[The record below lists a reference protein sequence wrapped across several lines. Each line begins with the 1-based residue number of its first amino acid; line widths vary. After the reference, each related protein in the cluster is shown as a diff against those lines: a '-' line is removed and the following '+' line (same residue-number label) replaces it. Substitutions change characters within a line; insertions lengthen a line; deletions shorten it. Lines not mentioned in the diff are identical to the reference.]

1 MLFSLLLI
9 RAAAN
14 NRNNELSIE
23 IEMLAEE
30 IKELSR
36 TVDELKKLFYVQNSL
51 FVSRFVKK
59 PVQVPIF
66 RNITFDNKN
75 KYRNDGRVSGFLH
88 KTPKILF
95 KTKTNDW
102 SFAGPVQFSARSR
115 SVGHSKAHSRN
126 STIWIYR

>member
-66 RNITFDNKN
+66 RNITFDHKP
-75 KYRNDGRVSGFLH
+75 GFLH